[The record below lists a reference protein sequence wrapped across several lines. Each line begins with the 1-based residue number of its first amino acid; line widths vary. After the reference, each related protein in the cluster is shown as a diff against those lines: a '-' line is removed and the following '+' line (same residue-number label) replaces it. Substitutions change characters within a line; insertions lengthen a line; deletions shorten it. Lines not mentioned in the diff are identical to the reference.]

1 MPAAHRRALIALS
14 LVALLGTTPAVAT
27 PDREDAVVVDRLA
40 GGDRF
45 ATAAL
50 IAAQF
55 PEGVDTVFLANGQDY
70 AQGADAVAA
79 GATAASGVFPDL
91 VDGGPSGPAPV
102 LLVRG
107 TGVPEATREALQELA
122 PSQAVIL
129 GGPAVILPTVD
140 EELLEMG
147 IQPVLAF
154 GRNRYGTAAVL
165 AATFGPGVDT
175 VFVASGEAIFPEP
188 PLPPMMPDALAASA
202 RAGAEGAP
210 VLLTR
215 LDELPPET
223 RAALEALAPGS
234 ITVVGGENGVSADVA
249 LELEA
254 IAPVTRV
261 KGSTRYETAAALFE
275 GRRAGGEAYLAS
287 GEGFADSLS
296 VSALAATRQA
306 PLLLS
311 RRYAVPSVTERALVE
326 TRPTA
331 VHLVGG
337 PTALDDGVLADVRAL
352 LGP

>member
-1 MPAAHRRALIALS
+1 MPAAHRRALLALS
-14 LVALLGTTPAVAT
+14 LVALLGATPAVAA
-27 PDREDAVVVDRLA
+27 PDPEDAVVVDRLA

-50 IAAQF
+50 IAAQL
-55 PEGVDTVFLANGQDY
+55 PQGADTVFLANGQDY

-91 VDGGPSGPAPV
+91 VSGGPSGPAPV

-107 TGVPEATREALQELA
+107 IGIPEATRTALEELG
-122 PSQAVIL
+122 PTQAVIL

-147 IQPVLAF
+147 IQPVRAF

-175 VFVASGEAIFPEP
+175 VFVASGEAIFHKP
-188 PLPPMMPDALAASA
+188 PVPPMMPDALAASA

-215 LDELPPET
+215 HGELPRET
-223 RAALEALAPGS
+223 RAVLEALAPGS
-234 ITVVGGENGVSADVA
+234 ITIVGGENGVSRRVA

-254 IAPVTRV
+254 IAPVTRL

-275 GRRAGGEAYLAS
+275 EQGTGVPAYLAS

-296 VSALAATRQA
+296 VSALAATQQA

-311 RRYAVPSVTERALVE
+311 RRYEVPPVTEQALLE
-326 TRPTA
+326 AGPTS

-337 PTALDDGVLADVRAL
+337 PTALDDAVLTGVRAL